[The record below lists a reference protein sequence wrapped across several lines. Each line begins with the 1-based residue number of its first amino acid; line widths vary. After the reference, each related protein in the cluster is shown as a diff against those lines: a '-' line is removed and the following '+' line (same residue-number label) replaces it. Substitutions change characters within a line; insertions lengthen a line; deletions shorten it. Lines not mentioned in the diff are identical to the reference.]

1 MSHPSPLE
9 SHWEQ
14 MEAAFIP
21 YGESVRLVGELARVE
36 LEYAAIRKAAALLD
50 APHRGLVRLTGRDR
64 LDFLHRMLSNDCRS
78 LNPGDVQRNFLL
90 NSKGRIMADMLV
102 VEQQDATLIDLD
114 VYTAATVAAE
124 LDKMLFG
131 EDVQVMN
138 LSDSHH
144 GVIVNGPKAERV
156 AHWWTEAS
164 RDNAAIPHDET
175 GEGGYHLW
183 GPAASASKFADQAA
197 DLRDTFDLRPIGW
210 LAFNIARIEAG
221 RPMFNIDFGPDSLP
235 HETGV
240 LDEAVSFTKGCYRGQ
255 EIVARMQSLGHPAK
269 LLVGFRVE
277 GDAVPVAGAP
287 VLDGTASDA
296 ATVGAVTSSTFAP
309 MLSQA
314 PIGFAMVKW
323 AKREIGTRL
332 YVPAEGHNV
341 PVTVAG
347 LSFYTPPKRAAE
359 DSGG

>member
-1 MSHPSPLE
+1 MVQMSPLDE
-9 SHWEQ
+9 HWEG

-21 YGESVRLVGELARVE
+21 YGDRVRIVGELALVE

-50 APHRGLVRLTGRDR
+50 SPHRGLLRVTGRDR

-78 LNPGDVQRNFLL
+78 LQPGQVQRNFLL
-90 NSKGRIMADMLV
+90 NAKGRIMADMLV
-102 VEQQDATLIDLD
+102 AEREDATLIDLD
-114 VYTAATVAAE
+114 VYSAAVVAAE
-124 LDKMLFG
+124 LGKMLFG
-131 EDVQVMN
+131 EDVQIAD
-138 LSDSHH
+138 LGGSHH
-144 GVIVNGPKAERV
+144 CVSVHGPKSPRVRDWWVEATAGEAE
-156 AHWWTEAS
+156 HWWLEAS
-164 RDNAAIPHDET
+164 ET
-175 GEGGYHLW
+175 GEAGFHLW
-183 GPAASASKFADQAA
+183 SPAASVRRFAERAEE
-197 DLRDTFDLRPIGW
+197 LRDTFDLRPIGW

-269 LLVGFRVE
+269 LLVGFRGE
-277 GDAVPVAGAP
+277 GDAVPVAGSP
-287 VLDGTASDA
+287 VLDGTSADA

-323 AKREIGTRL
+323 ARREAGTQL
-332 YVPAEGHNV
+332 YIPADGRNMAA
-341 PVTVAG
+341 TVSG
-347 LSFYTPPKRAAE
+347 LKFYERKE
-359 DSGG
+359 

>member
-1 MSHPSPLE
+1 MSYPSPLE

-50 APHRGLVRLTGRDR
+50 APHRGLLRLTGRDR
-64 LDFLHRMLSNDCRS
+64 LDFLHCMLTNDCRS
-78 LNPGDVQRNFLL
+78 LKPGDVRRNFLL
-90 NSKGRIMADMLV
+90 NNKGRIIADMLV
-102 VEQQDATLIDLD
+102 AEQQDATLIDLD

-131 EDVQVMN
+131 EDVQVTN
-138 LSDSHH
+138 LSESHH
-144 GVIVNGPKAERV
+144 CVIVNGAKAERV
-156 AHWWTEAS
+156 AQWWLEFS
-164 RDNAAIPHDET
+164 GGWAIAHDET

-183 GPAASASKFADQAA
+183 GPAALASTFAEQAA

-269 LLVGFRVE
+269 LLVGFRAE
-277 GDAVPVAGAP
+277 GDVVPVAGAP

-323 AKREIGTRL
+323 AKREPGMRL

-341 PVTVAG
+341 AVTVAG
-347 LSFYTPPKRAAE
+347 LKFYSPAKRAAE